1 MHQFFSELWFQL
13 VQEIIPIDQFFVI
26 VQHRLLNIKL
36 DFVIKNS
43 GQRFGSSGVVQFDQ
57 PNVHLLELVL
67 HEFLAWR
74 VYQENIV
81 NGAHHE
87 GEKRNTD
94 ELHKHVEA
102 VLLISEAFDI
112 AVAHSGQSGDCPIE
126 SSDVFG

>member
-67 HEFLAWR
+67 HEFLA
-74 VYQENIV
+74 
-81 NGAHHE
+81 
-87 GEKRNTD
+87 
-94 ELHKHVEA
+94 
-102 VLLISEAFDI
+102 
-112 AVAHSGQSGDCPIE
+112 
-126 SSDVFG
+126 